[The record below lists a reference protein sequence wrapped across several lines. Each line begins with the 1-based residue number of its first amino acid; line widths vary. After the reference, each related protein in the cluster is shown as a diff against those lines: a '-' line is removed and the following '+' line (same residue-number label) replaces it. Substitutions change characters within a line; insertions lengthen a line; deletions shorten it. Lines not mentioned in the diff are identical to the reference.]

1 MPPARKRTAKKSS
14 AKKRTSAKK
23 RSSAKKTASSKR
35 TTSAKRTSSAKRTT
49 SAKKTT
55 APKQTTSAQSAPMP
69 KAVEEATERIRE
81 LNEQIIERGRSAGLA
96 YLDAYERALGSI
108 SDYQR
113 KLASAAEGG
122 RADWLA
128 ALLKAQADYTRAMA
142 ESVSAYVRQS
152 LRQG

>member
-1 MPPARKRTAKKSS
+1 MPPARKRTAKKSSAKKSS

-23 RSSAKKTASSKR
+23 RSSAKKATSSKK
-35 TTSAKRTSSAKRTT
+35 TTSA
-49 SAKKTT
+49 
-55 APKQTTSAQSAPMP
+55 KQTTSAQSAPMP

-81 LNEQIIERGRSAGLA
+81 LNEQILERGRSAGLA

>member
-1 MPPARKRTAKKSS
+1 MPPARKRTAKKSSAKKSS

-23 RSSAKKTASSKR
+23 RSSAKKATSSKR
-35 TTSAKRTSSAKRTT
+35 TTSAKTTSSAKQ
-49 SAKKTT
+49 SA
-55 APKQTTSAQSAPMP
+55 SAQSAPMP